1 MQHYLFFLRESH
13 RVWVAR
19 FSYAIVCICVAL
31 IFSIVFLAGCGPL
44 SKGQY
49 YIPETAST
57 TTTKATSAQSG
68 QTEASLPETAA
79 VNLRELPYVRNAF
92 KEPESI
98 GRGGLDDFY
107 ASTRGKVQ
115 HIATISGNSINVL
128 KAFVAKGWTPIVMVQ
143 LQGRRPEILPMSAY
157 DDRSSEISLQHPINF
172 GERRVSY
179 KDFEMYW
186 AASSRSKCVL
196 ITPQQLTEANVRQVL
211 ERYLPAEAFQ
221 GISVRSR

>member
-1 MQHYLFFLRESH
+1 MQHHCFFLREVHRALVAGFSH
-13 RVWVAR
+13 
-19 FSYAIVCICVAL
+19 SIVCVCVAL
-31 IFSIVFLAGCGPL
+31 IFSIVFLAGCGT
-44 SKGQY
+44 SKGEY

-57 TTTKATSAQSG
+57 AATQATSAQSG
-68 QTEASLPETAA
+68 EMETSLPETAT

-92 KEPESI
+92 KEPQSV

-115 HIATISGNSINVL
+115 HIAIISGNSLDVL
-128 KAFVAKGWTPIVMVQ
+128 KAFVAKGWTPIVVVQ
-143 LQGRRPEILPMSAY
+143 LQGRSPEILSMSAY
-157 DDRSSEISLQHPINF
+157 NDRSSEIVLQNPVSS

-179 KDFEMYW
+179 KDFETYW
-186 AASSRSKCVL
+186 STGSRQKCVL

-211 ERYLPAEAFQ
+211 ESYLPAAAFQ